1 MKLAQ
6 IRRRLVSPLADGL
19 SRPLARIGI
28 SADALTVLGLL
39 ASLGVGLLVYQGL
52 LVAAGLV
59 FLVAGAFDLLDG
71 ALARRVG
78 QPTRLGALL
87 DSTLDRLGEVAV
99 FLGILLFFLG
109 EGDDWGAA
117 LTLSALFASS
127 LVSYVKARGEGLGL
141 ECAVGLFTRPERV
154 IVIILGLFLDQLL
167 IAVGL
172 ITLLSLLTAAQRFLH
187 LRRAARS

>member
-1 MKLAQ
+1 LKLAQ
-6 IRRRLVSPLADGL
+6 VRRRLVSPLADGL
-19 SRPLARIGI
+19 SSPLARIGI
-28 SADALTVLGLL
+28 SADTLTVLGLL
-39 ASLGVGLLVYQGL
+39 ASVSVGLLVYQGM
-52 LVAAGLV
+52 LVTAGLV
-59 FLVAGAFDLLDG
+59 FLVAGVFDLLDG
-71 ALARRVG
+71 ALARRLG

-87 DSTLDRLGEVAV
+87 DSTLDRLGEAAV

-117 LTLSALFASS
+117 LTLSALSASS
-127 LVSYVKARGEGLGL
+127 LVSYINARGDGLGL
-141 ECAVGLFTRPERV
+141 VCGVGLFTRPERV